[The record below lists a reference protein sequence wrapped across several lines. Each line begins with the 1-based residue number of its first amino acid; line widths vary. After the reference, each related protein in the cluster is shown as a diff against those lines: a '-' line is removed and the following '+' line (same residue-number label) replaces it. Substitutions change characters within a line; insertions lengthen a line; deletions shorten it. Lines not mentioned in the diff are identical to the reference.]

1 MRSRLKKLIATDASK
16 DRFLPTVKKALPFR
30 IDPEGAREAVLLLH
44 GLTGN
49 PSELMPLG
57 EALANAGYA
66 VYAPRHPGHGT
77 SRADLFKSDATDWVR
92 NSLDAYLDLQATY
105 KIIHVVGHSMG
116 GLLATTVAMVFNAPK
131 LILLAP
137 AYLLTMKKVRW
148 TMFLSHFKKDKILN
162 RPIPDD
168 ELGSPDQLQLRK
180 EYWVDEM
187 ILPVA
192 ELFRLS
198 IKVRRAISRLRSRT
212 FVIVGG
218 KDTVVPREVA
228 ALIKKIAVNA
238 SSVDTRI
245 LSEAGHIFPFDESK
259 DEMIRLVLEW
269 IGKPEN
275 S

>member
-218 KDTVVPREVA
+218 KDTVVPEEVA
-228 ALIKKIAVNA
+228 GIIKKIAINA
-238 SSVDTRI
+238 ASVDTHI
-245 LSEAGHIFPFDESK
+245 LPNASHIFPFDESK
-259 DEMIRLVLEW
+259 DETIRLVLEW
-269 IGKPEN
+269 IGKPEKG
-275 S
+275 